1 MATEGEVAKAARELL
16 AAYGRIVGDDVS
28 DDDVL
33 ELCDDIVEADSCEDM
48 EKRKVGWSFPLF
60 FLSLSLSLTLFRP
73 WFLSS
78 PFSFLLSAC
87 LSPSLSLTASL
98 FLSISSHL
106 YMHTVWTFSS
116 LHFTSLH
123 ITEQSRGATS

>member
-60 FLSLSLSLTLFRP
+60 FLSLSL
-73 WFLSS
+73 FLSLSFVPGSFQAPS
-78 PFSFLLSAC
+78 PFSSLPVSLPP
-87 LSPSLSLTASL
+87 SPSLHLSFSL
-98 FLSISSHL
+98 FLRICTCTPCGHF
-106 YMHTVWTFSS
+106 H
-116 LHFTSLH
+116 HFTSLH